1 MTKDREIEILYKYC
15 ENYEYT
21 IDVYR
26 KENGELRD
34 KIREL
39 EARLAESEFNN
50 EKLANRYNN
59 LIEDI
64 NKILNEYRN
73 KKWLH

>member
-1 MTKDREIEILYKYC
+1 MEKNELLSKIIKLNTEC
-15 ENYEYT
+15 ELL
-21 IDVYR
+21 R
-26 KENGELRD
+26 KKISEL
-34 KIREL
+34 KASLI
-39 EARLAESEFNN
+39 ESEFQK

>member
-1 MTKDREIEILYKYC
+1 MEYNELLSKIIKLNTEC
-15 ENYEYT
+15 ELL
-21 IDVYR
+21 R
-26 KENGELRD
+26 KRISEL
-34 KIREL
+34 KASLI
-39 EARLAESEFNN
+39 ESEFQK

>member
-1 MTKDREIEILYKYC
+1 MEKNELLSKIIKLNTEC
-15 ENYEYT
+15 ELL
-21 IDVYR
+21 R
-26 KENGELRD
+26 KRISEL
-34 KIREL
+34 KASLI
-39 EARLAESEFNN
+39 ESEFQK

>member
-1 MTKDREIEILYKYC
+1 MEKNELLSKIIKLNTEC
-15 ENYEYT
+15 ELL
-21 IDVYR
+21 R
-26 KENGELRD
+26 KKISEL
-34 KIREL
+34 KACLI
-39 EARLAESEFNN
+39 ESEFQK